1 MTTTQERIKMDVVD
15 ELAWDDRV
23 LATDVSVDV
32 DDGMVTLSGN
42 VPTHFSRK
50 AAVEDA
56 YRVPDVTEVVD
67 RLGVRYPD
75 FLETPTD
82 ERIRSNAENVL
93 SWNPDIAIVDVAVS
107 VTDGVVTLEGTVD
120 AFWKKLLAENLVL
133 GLSGVIGVENHL
145 AIVPT
150 ENVSDL
156 AIAGHV
162 RKALERRL
170 QDDADAVD
178 VTVEEGLVTLSGVV
192 PSVTDEEIAFDA
204 ARYTAGVQG
213 VRNNMA
219 IAP

>member
-32 DDGMVTLSGN
+32 DDGMVTLSGH

-50 AAVEDA
+50 AAIEDA
-56 YRVPDVTEVVD
+56 YRVPDVAEVVD
-67 RLGVRYPD
+67 RLDVRYPD

-82 ERIRSNAENVL
+82 ERIQSNAENVL

-107 VTDGVVTLEGTVD
+107 VADGVVTLEGTVD
-120 AFWKKLLAENLVL
+120 AYWKKLLAENLVL
-133 GLSGVIGVENHL
+133 GLSGVIEVENHL

-150 ENVSDL
+150 ENVSDQS
-156 AIAGHV
+156 IAGHV
-162 RKALERRL
+162 TKALERRL
-170 QDDADAVD
+170 QEDADAVD

-219 IAP
+219 VAP